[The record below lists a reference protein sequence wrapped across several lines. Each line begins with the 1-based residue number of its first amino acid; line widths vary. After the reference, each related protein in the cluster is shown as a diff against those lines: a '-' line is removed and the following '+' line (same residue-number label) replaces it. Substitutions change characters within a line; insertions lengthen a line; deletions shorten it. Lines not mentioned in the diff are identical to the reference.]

1 LIVIQADSLSRSYGD
16 RWAIKDVSF
25 QARPGEILGFLGPN
39 GAGKTTTMRILT
51 GFLAP
56 TSGRATVA
64 GYDVVEKPLE
74 VKRRLGYLPETVPL
88 YEDFTTREYLKFVA
102 RLKGVDRR
110 KVDDAVDLAMT
121 QCAVTDVA
129 DRLVRN
135 LSRGYRQRVGLA
147 HAIVHDPPVL
157 ILDEP
162 TSAMDPRQIVEIRN
176 VIKGLRGTH
185 TIILSTHILPE
196 ATAVCDRVIIINEG
210 AVVAVDTYEQLAARL
225 RSSEKNLVRVARPD
239 GALGDRLRALP
250 GVLHVT
256 SGPALGELVVEAALG
271 KDAREDIARTVVGAG
286 AGLLELRPLAMSLE
300 DVFLR
305 LVTHEDATGEAEAAS
320 PGTAP
325 AGGPPST
332 GDGRAKEGRRG

>member
-1 LIVIQADSLSRSYGD
+1 MILADALSRRYGD
-16 RWAIKDVSF
+16 RLAIREVSF
-25 QARPGEILGFLGPN
+25 KARPGEILGFLGPN

-56 TSGRATVA
+56 TSGRASVA
-64 GYDVVEKPLE
+64 DFDVVDQPLE
-74 VKRRLGYLPETVPL
+74 AKRRLGYLPETLPL
-88 YEDFTTREYLKFVA
+88 YDDLTAREYLGFVA
-102 RLKGVDRR
+102 RLKGVERR
-110 KVDDAVDLAMT
+110 KIGDAIDRAMT
-121 QCAVTDVA
+121 LCGITDVA

-147 HAIVHDPPVL
+147 QAIVHDPPVL

-176 VIKGLRGTH
+176 VIKGLRGSH

-210 AVVAVDTYEQLAARL
+210 RVVAVDTYEQLAARL
-225 RSSEKNLVRVARPD
+225 RRSEKTLVRVARPD
-239 GALGDRLRALP
+239 GRLTGRLAALRGA
-250 GVLHVT
+250 VHVT
-256 SGPALGELVVEAALG
+256 PGEGTGEVIVEAGLG
-271 KDAREDIARTVVGAG
+271 ADLREEIARTVVEAG

-305 LVTHEDATGEAEAAS
+305 LVTHEEAAEA
-320 PGTAP
+320 P
-325 AGGPPST
+325 
-332 GDGRAKEGRRG
+332 RA

>member
-1 LIVIQADSLSRSYGD
+1 VIQAESLSRSYGD
-16 RWAIKDVSF
+16 RWAIRDVSF

-39 GAGKTTTMRILT
+39 GAGKTTTMRVLA

-56 TSGRATVA
+56 TAGRASVA
-64 GYDVVEKPLE
+64 GFDVVEKPLE
-74 VKRRLGYLPETVPL
+74 AKRSLGYLPEVVPL
-88 YEDFTTREYLKFVA
+88 YEDFTIREYLKFVA
-102 RLKGVDRR
+102 RLKGVDGR
-110 KVDDAVDLAMT
+110 KVDAAVDQAMSL
-121 QCAVTDVA
+121 CGVTDVA

-210 AVVAVDTYEQLAARL
+210 GVIAVDTYEQLAARL
-225 RSSEKNLVRVARPD
+225 RSSEKTLVRVARPD
-239 GALGDRLRALP
+239 GGLTDRLRAVP
-250 GVLHVT
+250 GVVRVGSGT
-256 SGPALGELVVEAALG
+256 SRGELIVEASLG
-271 KDAREDIARTVVGAG
+271 KDVREEISRAVVGVG
-286 AGLLELRPLAMSLE
+286 AGLLELRPMAMSLE
-300 DVFLR
+300 DVFLK
-305 LVTHEDATGEAEAAS
+305 LVTVEDTAVGPAGQEDARRPRS
-320 PGTAP
+320 
-325 AGGPPST
+325 GG
-332 GDGRAKEGRRG
+332 GRSE

>member
-1 LIVIQADSLSRSYGD
+1 VSRIVILADGLSRRYGD
-16 RWAIKDVSF
+16 RLAIREVSF

-56 TSGRATVA
+56 TSGRAAVA
-64 GYDVVEKPLE
+64 DFDVVQQPLE
-74 VKRRLGYLPETVPL
+74 AKRRLGYLPETLPL
-88 YEDFTTREYLKFVA
+88 YDDLTAREYLGFVA
-102 RLKGVDRR
+102 RLKGVEGRKIGDAIDR
-110 KVDDAVDLAMT
+110 AMT
-121 QCAVTDVA
+121 LCGITDVA

-147 HAIVHDPPVL
+147 QAIVHDPPVL

-176 VIKGLRGTH
+176 VIKGLRGSH

-196 ATAVCDRVIIINEG
+196 ATAVCDRVIVINEG
-210 AVVAVDTYEQLAARL
+210 RVVAVDTYEQLAARL
-225 RSSEKNLVRVARPD
+225 RRSEKTLVRVARPD
-239 GALGDRLRALP
+239 GRLTGRLAALRGA
-250 GVLHVT
+250 VHVT
-256 SGPALGELVVEAALG
+256 PGEGTGEVVVEAGLG
-271 KDAREDIARTVVGAG
+271 ADLREEIARTVVEAG

-305 LVTHEDATGEAEAAS
+305 LVTHEETAEE
-320 PGTAP
+320 P
-325 AGGPPST
+325 
-332 GDGRAKEGRRG
+332 RA